1 MPTFLSRGNA
11 MPDHTRFHGHLLYL
25 FLFLSGFA
33 GLGCEI
39 VWTRMLSA
47 GLGHEII
54 AVLAVVAAFFAGLAL
69 GARVLDRSISKSS
82 CPGRWYAGLEAVIGL
97 WALVLSGLLPWTVDT
112 AHLLIGS
119 EPSVS
124 RQWGVAFLF
133 PFIILLPATFAMG
146 ATLPAMERLFSRLCR
161 SGHTVG
167 GLYAAN
173 TFGAVAG
180 TLGATLFIIP
190 GLGFA
195 KTQQILA
202 VVNFLCAIGVLAG
215 AARGESE
222 RPSVDTHHTDR
233 PSSRRLYTTLFFTG
247 LFGVGFEVLVIRML
261 SQLLENTVYSFAC
274 ILSVYLFGTAVG
286 GAVYQL
292 LHPRIS
298 FKQVTAV
305 LLQCLSVT
313 CLIGTILLFWAP
325 GIQSSLESIPHFGN
339 SGALFTEFI
348 LAAIIFFL
356 PTVMMG
362 MAFSHLAQCA
372 RRSTGGL
379 GYALSVNTIGA
390 AVAPFLVGVMLLPA
404 AGSKTALAA
413 LAIGYL
419 FLTPPVPL
427 KRMLPGMIPL
437 AVGGILVSGP
447 FQLRFVNPPPGG
459 QVIAHKE
466 GVMAAVSVVADSRGD
481 VHLKVNNHYQM
492 GGTTSVY
499 SDHRQAHI
507 PLLLHPHPK
516 KALFLGLGAGAT
528 FAAAADHPGLTAV
541 AVELLPE
548 VVSMLPY
555 FEKTTGNFADHPQL
569 KIRTADARRYIRTTG
584 AKFDVIV
591 ADLFHPAR
599 DGAGFLYT
607 VEHFRAVRDR
617 LNPEGIFCQWL
628 PVYQL
633 DLDMIRVIMRS
644 FLQEFP
650 DGSAFLAHFSLTS
663 PIIGLIG
670 STGGEIQFSESWFQN
685 RVHERRLHGKLAAL
699 GLKTGYDL
707 FGCFLADSR
716 QLARF
721 AGKGELN
728 TDDKPVV
735 VFGAPHF
742 VYEPQ
747 RPAYERLIAMIDAF
761 DPETAAIPVTDK
773 TDQPTGFYARLVAYL
788 QARNLFIHAGVNVP
802 RTRDVTR
809 LLHYVQEPLLAVV
822 RQSPEF
828 EAAYNPLLAMAQR
841 LHPIN
846 AMAAEKL
853 LIELDHANPRR
864 SEARRLREYLAR

>member
-1 MPTFLSRGNA
+1 
-11 MPDHTRFHGHLLYL
+11 MPDHTLFHSHLLYL

-33 GLGCEI
+33 ALGYEM
-39 VWTRMLSA
+39 VWTRLLSA

-69 GARVLDRSISKSS
+69 GARALDRTVSRSS
-82 CPGRWYAGLEAVIGL
+82 YPGRWYAGLEAAIGL

-112 AHLLIGS
+112 AHFLLGS
-119 EPSVS
+119 EPSAS
-124 RQWGVAFLF
+124 RQWVVAFLF

-161 SGHTVG
+161 SAHSVG

-180 TLGATLFIIP
+180 TLGATLFIVP
-190 GLGFA
+190 GFGFA

-202 VVNFLCAIGVLAG
+202 VVNFLCATGVLAG

-222 RPSVDTHHTDR
+222 RPAVDTHHSDR
-233 PSSRRLYTTLFFTG
+233 PSSLRLYITLFFTG
-247 LFGVGFEVLVIRML
+247 LFGIGFEVLVIRML

-274 ILSVYLFGTAVG
+274 ILSVYLLGTAVG
-286 GAVYQL
+286 GAVYQFRR
-292 LHPRIS
+292 PRSS
-298 FKQVTAV
+298 FKKVMAV
-305 LLQCLSVT
+305 LLQGLSLT
-313 CLIGTILLFWAP
+313 CLISTILLFYAP
-325 GIQSSLESIPHFGN
+325 SIQRSLESITHSGT

-348 LAAIIFFL
+348 LAAIIFFM

-362 MAFSHLAQCA
+362 MAFSHQAQGA

-390 AVAPFLVGVMLLPA
+390 AAAPFLVGVMLLPT

-427 KRMLPGMIPL
+427 KRMLPAMIPL
-437 AVGGILVSGP
+437 AVGCILIFGP

-459 QVIAHKE
+459 QIIDHKE
-466 GVMAAVSVVADSRGD
+466 GVMAAVSVVADSWGD

-507 PLLLHPHPK
+507 PLLLHPHPQ
-516 KALFLGLGAGAT
+516 KALFLGLGTGAT

-555 FEKTTGNFADHPQL
+555 FEKTTGNFADHPQFNI
-569 KIRTADARRYIRTTG
+569 KTADARRYIRTAGT
-584 AKFDVIV
+584 KYDVII

-633 DLDMIRVIMRS
+633 NLDMIRVILRS
-644 FLQEFP
+644 FLQVFP
-650 DGSAFLAHFSLTS
+650 YGSAYLAHYSLTS

-670 STGGEIQFSESWFQN
+670 STSGEMQFSESWYQN
-685 RVHERRLHGKLAAL
+685 RVQDKRLHGKLAAL

-716 QLARF
+716 QLACF

-735 VFGAPHF
+735 IFGAPHF
-742 VYEPQ
+742 VYELQ

-761 DPETAAIPVTDK
+761 APETAAIPVKDK
-773 TDQPTGFYARLVAYL
+773 TYQHTKFISGFSGSPRLIAQSHQGQYA
-788 QARNLFIHAGVNVP
+788 
-802 RTRDVTR
+802 
-809 LLHYVQEPLLAVV
+809 
-822 RQSPEF
+822 
-828 EAAYNPLLAMAQR
+828 
-841 LHPIN
+841 
-846 AMAAEKL
+846 
-853 LIELDHANPRR
+853 
-864 SEARRLREYLAR
+864 